1 VCRKSV
7 LQNDAGTPL
16 NIAIVEKNW
25 DIVKTIIKSGAD
37 VNLVS
42 KNGKLSVEVCVEKLN
57 YEMMQEHP

>member
-1 VCRKSV
+1 
-7 LQNDAGTPL
+7 
-16 NIAIVEKNW
+16 VEKNW

-42 KNGKLSVEVCVEKLN
+42 KNGKLFVEVCVEKLN